1 MEEKKL
7 YVDFY
12 VNEGDHYNTKLTKN
26 YSEKEKWQPFDEKK
40 VVAIIPGTIREIYV
54 QSGQTVRKGEN
65 IMILEAM
72 KMKNRIRAPFDGK
85 IKSVKVKENQVVS
98 KNFLLIEME

>member
-1 MEEKKL
+1 MEEKNL

-65 IMILEAM
+65 LMILEAM
-72 KMKNRIRAPFDGK
+72 KMKNKIRAPFDGK
-85 IKSVKVKENQVVS
+85 VKSVKVKENQVVS